1 MKLAIN
7 VVLGIVIAALGYF
20 CYDSIL
26 SPIRFQE
33 EKEIREAAVKKRL
46 IEIRSAEEQYR
57 LQHEGTFCDTLENL
71 VDFVKNGKIASIIK
85 VGDLTDDQI
94 YKMELTEQKAMAII
108 RKGDMKEIKEK
119 GLENFRRDT
128 VWVNLIDSL
137 YDEGFEPDS
146 LPFIPY
152 SGGEKFDIMATIIIN
167 KSGTVQNVMQ
177 CAAGFEKYLKGLNER
192 EVYNLIDFADKSG
205 RYPGLKIGDLYTANN
220 NAGNW
225 E

>member
-1 MKLAIN
+1 MKVAIN
-7 VVLGIVIAALGYF
+7 MILGLVIVGLGYF
-20 CYDSIL
+20 CFDSIQ
-26 SPIRFQE
+26 SPIKFQE
-33 EKEIREAAVKKRL
+33 EMEIREAAVKKRL

-57 LQHEGTFCDTLENL
+57 LQHEGAFCDTLENL
-71 VDFVKNGKIASIIK
+71 VEFIKNGRIASVIK

-94 YKMELTEQKAMAII
+94 YKMDLNESKAMAII

-128 VWVNLIDSL
+128 IWVNLIDSL
-137 YDEGFEPDS
+137 YDDDFVADS
-146 LPFIPY
+146 IPFIPY

-167 KSGTVQNVMQ
+167 KSGTMQNVMQ
-177 CAAGFEKYLKGLNER
+177 CAATYQQYLKGMNER
-192 EVYNLIDFADKSG
+192 EIYNLTDFAEKSG
-205 RYPGLKIGDLYTANN
+205 RFAGLKIGDLYTANN